1 MCLYIKKET
10 ISLKSDV
17 KTVKPAPKFERPVPA
32 DSAATPIYKWA

>member
-10 ISLKSDV
+10 VSPCDV

-32 DSAATPIYKWA
+32 DPAATPIYKWA